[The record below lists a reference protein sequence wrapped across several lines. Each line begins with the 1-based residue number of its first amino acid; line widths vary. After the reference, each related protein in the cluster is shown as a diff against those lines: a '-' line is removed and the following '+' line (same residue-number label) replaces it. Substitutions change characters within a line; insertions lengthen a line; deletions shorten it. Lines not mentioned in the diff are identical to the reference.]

1 MLTTRQYTPPTCTL
15 ELIANRPFWTRW
27 RKAQVWQNF
36 RFKLSFDDP
45 RLSEDR
51 YVSIEGDRTHL
62 QTLHQT
68 LSGYIREFLT
78 ASPLSA
84 IPDTSETAAG
94 DSESAASHPQENGK
108 GAFRPCSDFS
118 LKPDGL
124 LHHDL
129 FLGEL
134 APSPGESVVHLSV
147 LQLFDLAIALNDCFA
162 DVEPL
167 PADEPRQ
174 RTSPAWLRI
183 PLTIAVTVGLFSG
196 IIHLSN
202 DYRRDR
208 TLTADQE
215 PETESPP
222 LPPPQL
228 IPPPPP
234 IFEPTEPPPPPE
246 LDLKVAP
253 DLPAV
258 DTAPLAVPP
267 PIFTDPPPPPELM
280 PGVMQRTDGA
290 IVIPTEPV
298 QPAPPPVASAPP
310 PPPSPQPAAPPT
322 PPVNIVRAPGA
333 IELPRLENAE
343 PPVSVP
349 VPPPETDIDDG
360 DTSEA
365 SEEGEL
371 LAQMDKRPT
380 AIASNRSQELT
391 LFDEIPQVA
400 EVRNYFRQNWYPP
413 KNINKILQYSFL
425 LNSDGSIRSI
435 TPIGQ
440 ASINWLEQVDF
451 PPAETPFVSPT
462 AEGETPKIRVVLEP
476 SGRVQAFLEGSGE

>member
-15 ELIANRPFWTRW
+15 ELIANQPLWTRW

-45 RLSEDR
+45 RLSEDQ

-62 QTLHQT
+62 QNLHQT
-68 LSGYIREFLT
+68 LSGYIRDFLT

-84 IPDTSETAAG
+84 IPDASEAAAV
-94 DSESAASHPQENGK
+94 DSESAPSHAQDNG
-108 GAFRPCSDFS
+108 GTFRPCSDFS
-118 LKPDGL
+118 IKPDGL

-134 APSPGESVVHLSV
+134 APDPGESVVHLSV

-167 PADEPRQ
+167 PADEPQ
-174 RTSPAWLRI
+174 PHTSPAWLRTA
-183 PLTIAVTVGLFSG
+183 LTIAVTVGLFSG
-196 IIHLSN
+196 IIHLGN
-202 DYRRDR
+202 YYRRDR
-208 TLTADQE
+208 TLTATQE
-215 PETESPP
+215 PEAESPP

-228 IPPPPP
+228 VPPPPP

-267 PIFTDPPPPPELM
+267 PLFTESPPPPELM
-280 PGVMQRTDGA
+280 PGVMQGTDGA

-310 PPPSPQPAAPPT
+310 PPPPVAAAPPT
-322 PPVNIVRAPGA
+322 PPVNIGLAPGA
-333 IELPRLENAE
+333 IELPTLENAE
-343 PPVSVP
+343 PSVTVA

-360 DTSEA
+360 DTPEA

-371 LAQMDKRPT
+371 LAQMNKRPR

-413 KNINKILQYSFL
+413 KNISKILQYSFL
-425 LNSDGSIRSI
+425 LNSDGSIQSI

-440 ASINWLEQVDF
+440 ASVNWLEQIDF
-451 PPAETPFVSPT
+451 PPPETPFVSPT
-462 AEGETPKIRVVLEP
+462 EEGETPKIRVVLEP
-476 SGRVQAFLEGSGE
+476 SGRVQAFLEGGGE

>member
-68 LSGYIREFLT
+68 LSGYIRDFLT

-84 IPDTSETAAG
+84 IPDASEAGAG